1 MNHPLRSD
9 NWEATDPKHGAR
21 VCCDCS
27 GQPSSNRR
35 PNSQVGRLEAS
46 CPTRLSR
53 ECASRLGTANIDE
66 NKYNDRRNTKTRVE
80 KCSMQLNFLLCL
92 SLIMAM
98 CRSMPCLYYLWTEI
112 FNHLWHTQTCTRPVI
127 RSTPVSSSS
136 SASPSLYWRSS
147 VGPTSWDS
155 PSRLSLP
162 SFSFSGTRGPTK
174 TLIPLATSAWVLPST
189 MRLTSAWHMSWPREG
204 VGKSELKQVSPG
216 CFFAHF
222 LFEAFTWGQK
232 YYATVVICCIFS
244 MKYMYNMQ
252 HNERLISAWGQ
263 QWRMGECP
271 LFWRSYSC
279 PSATPTSISHSLR
292 SQMELLDDAVQEKCF
307 FLGGIR

>member
-9 NWEATDPKHGAR
+9 NWEATYPKHGAR

-112 FNHLWHTQTCTRPVI
+112 FNHLWHTQTCTLYTSSDKINSSLFVFICVALSVLEIIGGAYFMGLTIEIVTSIVLILRYK
-127 RSTPVSSSS
+127 RSNKDFN
-136 SASPSLYWRSS
+136 PSCNLS
-147 VGPTSWDS
+147 VGLALDYAAHIGVTYVVTKGR
-155 PSRLSLP
+155 SRKERAQASVARLFFCAFFVWS
-162 SFSFSGTRGPTK
+162 
-174 TLIPLATSAWVLPST
+174 IY
-189 MRLTSAWHMSWPREG
+189 MRAKILCH
-204 VGKSELKQVSPG
+204 
-216 CFFAHF
+216 
-222 LFEAFTWGQK
+222 
-232 YYATVVICCIFS
+232 CCD
-244 MKYMYNMQ
+244 M
-252 HNERLISAWGQ
+252 
-263 QWRMGECP
+263 
-271 LFWRSYSC
+271 
-279 PSATPTSISHSLR
+279 LR
-292 SQMELLDDAVQEKCF
+292 IQYEIYV
-307 FLGGIR
+307 

>member
-21 VCCDCS
+21 VRSDCS

-80 KCSMQLNFLLCL
+80 KCSTQLNLLLCL

-112 FNHLWHTQTCTRPVI
+112 FNHL
-127 RSTPVSSSS
+127 
-136 SASPSLYWRSS
+136 
-147 VGPTSWDS
+147 
-155 PSRLSLP
+155 
-162 SFSFSGTRGPTK
+162 
-174 TLIPLATSAWVLPST
+174 
-189 MRLTSAWHMSWPREG
+189 
-204 VGKSELKQVSPG
+204 
-216 CFFAHF
+216 
-222 LFEAFTWGQK
+222 
-232 YYATVVICCIFS
+232 
-244 MKYMYNMQ
+244 
-252 HNERLISAWGQ
+252 
-263 QWRMGECP
+263 
-271 LFWRSYSC
+271 
-279 PSATPTSISHSLR
+279 
-292 SQMELLDDAVQEKCF
+292 
-307 FLGGIR
+307 